1 MEHANL
7 AKIKNLEPEVGI
19 MKKCWNKFLSLLPI
33 KADDIHFSSITELC
47 SSSEHKYTIPELI
60 SLFLEFTDNYFEKK
74 GSLNQEKQPEIKT
87 EAICGKNSEKEI
99 EEKKQYFTNL
109 KNYSISQNISKKL
122 TSLQILK

>member
-1 MEHANL
+1 ML
-7 AKIKNLEPEVGI
+7 
-19 MKKCWNKFLSLLPI
+19 
-33 KADDIHFSSITELC
+33 
-47 SSSEHKYTIPELI
+47 
-60 SLFLEFTDNYFEKK
+60 LEFTDNYFEKK